1 MLEIGFS
8 IFYVLLLHCVHWKTI
23 ELTQMEGSCIGHK
36 IFLVLMNS
44 AETLLKCTS
53 EESSCMTLCKEQL
66 CVLLMQ
72 SGKLELV

>member
-8 IFYVLLLHCVHWKTI
+8 SFYVLLLHCVHWKTI
-23 ELTQMEGSCIGHK
+23 ELTQMEGCCIRRK

-44 AETLLKCTS
+44 AETLLKFTT
-53 EESSCMTLCKEQL
+53 EESSCMTLCEEQL
-66 CVLLMQ
+66 RVLLMQ